1 MSEGDLPVVDPA
13 DVKPVGGQQRIGGI
27 LLAAGE
33 SSRFQGGNKLL
44 ATYDG
49 EPLVWHAGL
58 ALVQAGLDPLVAVVG
73 HEADGVESAIA
84 GLGFETV
91 HNPDFADGQAT
102 SVSQAV
108 EAIAGA
114 DAVVIA
120 LGDMPAVDPRSIE
133 ALVDAYRAG
142 EADALAAA
150 YEGKRGNPVVFDSRY
165 FAELRD
171 VEGDR
176 GGRGILLAGGDS
188 ALVETGDRGVLADV
202 DTRADLDDVREVH
215 G

>member
-1 MSEGDLPVVDPA
+1 MREGDLPVVDPA
-13 DVKPVGGQQRIGGI
+13 DVKPGGEQRRVAGV

-33 SSRFQGGNKLL
+33 SSRFADGNKLL

-49 EPLVWHAGL
+49 EPLVRHAAL
-58 ALVQAGLDPLVAVVG
+58 TLVQAGLDPLVAVVG

-102 SVSQAV
+102 SVSQGVA
-108 EAIAGA
+108 AIAGA

-150 YEGKRGNPVVFDSRY
+150 YQGTRGNPVVFDSRY

-202 DTRADLDDVREVH
+202 DTRDDLDDVREVH